1 MAVFTPIELNDISEW
16 ISTDFDIGV
25 ALAVRGIQGGIE
37 NSNFFLDT
45 QKDNCQHEYVLTIF
59 ERLSAAQLP
68 YYLELMR
75 HLAEKGIPVPK
86 PIANHA
92 GSILFA
98 LKGKPAAIVSK
109 LAGASCMQPSPA
121 HCAMVGNM
129 LAKMHLAGADFTQHQ
144 PNLRSL
150 HWWRKTV
157 PAILPYLNADQS
169 NLLVDEMAFQ
179 ESFFSSN
186 AYRALPEGASHCDL
200 FRDNVLFEGHGA
212 EMRLGGFF
220 DFYFAGT
227 DKWLFDLAVTINDW
241 CFLEGG
247 ALDSYRTQALVD
259 AYQSVRPLSPD
270 ELASI
275 EAMLRAAALRFWISR
290 LWDFYLPRD
299 AQMLT
304 PHDPSH
310 FERILRS
317 RRQST
322 INPVFSTSIPQ
333 SI

>member
-1 MAVFTPIELNDISEW
+1 MAVFTPVELSDISEW

-25 ALAVRGIQGGIE
+25 ASAVRGIQGGIE

-45 QKDNCQHEYVLTIF
+45 TTHGKNEYVLTLF

-75 HLAEKGIPVPK
+75 HLADKGIPVPK

-92 GSILFA
+92 GTILFA
-98 LKGKPAAIVSK
+98 LKGKPTAIVTK
-109 LAGASCMQPSPA
+109 LAGASCMQPAST
-121 HCAMVGNM
+121 HCAMVGAM
-129 LAKMHLAGADFTQHQ
+129 LAKMHLAGADFSGHQ

-150 HWWRKTV
+150 SWWRETV
-157 PAILPYLNADQS
+157 PAILPHLNADQS
-169 NLLVDEMAFQ
+169 ALLVDEMAFQ
-179 ESFFSSN
+179 EAFFASA
-186 AYRALPEGASHCDL
+186 AYRTLPEGASHCDL
-200 FRDNVLFEGHGA
+200 FRDNVLFEDQGSDL
-212 EMRLGGFF
+212 RLGGFF

-241 CFLEGG
+241 CLLEGG
-247 ALDSYRTQALVD
+247 ALDSSRTQALVD

-270 ELASI
+270 ELVSI
-275 EAMLRAAALRFWISR
+275 AAMLRAAALRFWISR

-299 AQMLT
+299 AHMLT

-322 INPVFSTSIPQ
+322 PGNVFSTSIL
-333 SI
+333 

>member
-1 MAVFTPIELNDISEW
+1 MAVFTPVELSDISEW
-16 ISTDFDIGV
+16 ISTDFDIGE
-25 ALAVRGIQGGIE
+25 ASAVRGIQGGIE

-45 QKDNCQHEYVLTIF
+45 TNARGPNEYVLTIF

-75 HLAEKGIPVPK
+75 HLADKGIPVPK

-92 GSILFA
+92 GTILFA
-98 LKGKPAAIVSK
+98 LKNKPAAIVSK
-109 LAGASCMQPSPA
+109 LAGASCMQPTA
-121 HCAMVGNM
+121 THCAMVGAM
-129 LAKMHLAGADFTQHQ
+129 LAKMHLAAADFSGHQ

-150 HWWRKTV
+150 SWWRETV
-157 PAILPYLNADQS
+157 PAILPHLSAEQKT
-169 NLLVDEMAFQ
+169 LLVDEMAFQ
-179 ESFFSSN
+179 EGFFASA
-186 AYRALPEGASHCDL
+186 AYRMLPEGASHCDL
-200 FRDNVLFEGHGA
+200 FRDNVLFEGQGPGLQ
-212 EMRLGGFF
+212 LGGFF

-241 CFLEGG
+241 CLLEGG
-247 ALDSYRTQALVD
+247 ALDSSRAQALVD

-275 EAMLRAAALRFWISR
+275 PAMLRAAALRFWISR

-304 PHDPSH
+304 PHDPAH

-322 INPVFSTSIPQ
+322 AGNVFSTSTL
-333 SI
+333 

>member
-1 MAVFTPIELNDISEW
+1 
-16 ISTDFDIGV
+16 
-25 ALAVRGIQGGIE
+25 
-37 NSNFFLDT
+37 
-45 QKDNCQHEYVLTIF
+45 
-59 ERLSAAQLP
+59 
-68 YYLELMR
+68 MR

-92 GSILFA
+92 GSILFS
-98 LKGKPAAIVSK
+98 LRGKPAAIVSK
-109 LAGASCMQPSPA
+109 LAGASCLQPSPA
-121 HCAMVGNM
+121 HCTMVGSM
-129 LAKMHLAGADFTQHQ
+129 LAKMHLAGADFAQHQ

-150 HWWRKTV
+150 YWWRETV
-157 PAILPYLNADQS
+157 PAILPHLSADQS
-169 NLLVDEMAFQ
+169 ALLVDEMAFQ
-179 ESFFSSN
+179 ESFFASA

-200 FRDNVLFEGHGA
+200 FRDNVLFEGQGSGL
-212 EMRLGGFF
+212 RLGGFF

-247 ALDSYRTQALVD
+247 ALDSARMQALVD

-275 EAMLRAAALRFWISR
+275 AAMLRAAALRFWISR

-317 RRQST
+317 RRSAAG
-322 INPVFSTSIPQ
+322 SI
-333 SI
+333 S

>member
-1 MAVFTPIELNDISEW
+1 MAVFTPVELNDISEW

-25 ALAVRGIQGGIE
+25 ASAVRGIQGGIE

-45 QKDNCQHEYVLTIF
+45 TNARGANEYVLTIF

-75 HLAEKGIPVPK
+75 HLADKGIPVPK
-86 PIANHA
+86 PISNRA
-92 GSILFA
+92 GAILFA

-109 LAGASCMQPSPA
+109 LAGASCMQPAST
-121 HCAMVGNM
+121 HCAMVGAM
-129 LAKMHLAGADFTQHQ
+129 LAKMHLAAADFSGHQ

-150 HWWRKTV
+150 GWWRETV
-157 PAILPYLNADQS
+157 PAILPHLNADQS
-169 NLLVDEMAFQ
+169 SLLIDEMAFQ
-179 ESFFSSN
+179 EAFFAS
-186 AYRALPEGASHCDL
+186 AVYRTLPEGASHCDL
-200 FRDNVLFEGHGA
+200 FRDNVLFEGQGSSL
-212 EMRLGGFF
+212 RLGGFF

-241 CFLEGG
+241 CLLEGG
-247 ALDSYRTQALVD
+247 ALDMDRAKALVD

-270 ELASI
+270 ELVSV

-304 PHDPSH
+304 PHDPNH

-322 INPVFSTSIPQ
+322 TGNVFSKSTP
-333 SI
+333 

>member
-1 MAVFTPIELNDISEW
+1 
-16 ISTDFDIGV
+16 
-25 ALAVRGIQGGIE
+25 
-37 NSNFFLDT
+37 
-45 QKDNCQHEYVLTIF
+45 
-59 ERLSAAQLP
+59 
-68 YYLELMR
+68 
-75 HLAEKGIPVPK
+75 
-86 PIANHA
+86 
-92 GSILFA
+92 
-98 LKGKPAAIVSK
+98 
-109 LAGASCMQPSPA
+109 
-121 HCAMVGNM
+121 MVGGM
-129 LAKMHLAGADFTQHQ
+129 LAKMHLAGADFAQHQ

-150 HWWRKTV
+150 YWWRETV
-157 PAILPYLNADQS
+157 PAILPHLSADQS
-169 NLLVDEMAFQ
+169 ALLVDEMAFQ
-179 ESFFSSN
+179 ESFFASA

-200 FRDNVLFEGHGA
+200 FRDNVLFEDQGSGL
-212 EMRLGGFF
+212 RLGGFF

-247 ALDSYRTQALVD
+247 ALDSGRMQALVD

-275 EAMLRAAALRFWISR
+275 AAMLRAAALRFWISR

-317 RRQST
+317 RRQSAAGL
-322 INPVFSTSIPQ
+322 IS
-333 SI
+333 

>member
-1 MAVFTPIELNDISEW
+1 MAVFTPVELNDISKW

-25 ALAVRGIQGGIE
+25 ASAVHGIQGGIE

-45 QKDNCQHEYVLTIF
+45 QKNNRQHEYVLTIF
-59 ERLSAAQLP
+59 ERLSTAQLP

-92 GSILFA
+92 GSILFS

-109 LAGASCMQPSPA
+109 LAGASCLQPSPA
-121 HCAMVGNM
+121 HCAMVGSM
-129 LAKMHLAGADFTQHQ
+129 LAKMHLAGADFAQHQ

-150 HWWRKTV
+150 HWWRETV
-157 PAILPYLNADQS
+157 PAILPHLSADQR

-179 ESFFSSN
+179 ELFFTSA

-200 FRDNVLFEGHGA
+200 FRDNVLFEDQGSGLC
-212 EMRLGGFF
+212 LGGFF

-247 ALDSYRTQALVD
+247 ALDSGRMQALVD

-275 EAMLRAAALRFWISR
+275 AAMLRAAALRFWISR

-317 RRQST
+317 RRSAAG
-322 INPVFSTSIPQ
+322 SI
-333 SI
+333 S